1 MTTDDKPSAT
11 HDDAP
16 ASRPP
21 ELAQLKFPCRWFG
34 SLMVAGGTPGTEQ
47 AARQVFADLGLRDPA
62 ATPGPHSR
70 TGRSETAKP
79 NATAPH
85 RDTLETLFRR
95 LEALP
100 GVRMLL

>member
-1 MTTDDKPSAT
+1 MTTDDKPSAP

-21 ELAQLKFPCRWFG
+21 ELALLKFPCRWFG

-47 AARQVFADLGLRDPA
+47 AARQVFADLGLLDSA
-62 ATPGPHSR
+62 VTPGHHSR
-70 TGRSETAKP
+70 TGRYETWKLNAMVP
-79 NATAPH
+79 NLE
-85 RDTLETLFRR
+85 TLETLFRR

>member
-1 MTTDDKPSAT
+1 MTKDDT
-11 HDDAP
+11 HRTAPDAAP
-16 ASRPP
+16 AARSP

-47 AARQVFADLGLRDPA
+47 AARQVFADLGLLDSA
-62 ATPGPHSR
+62 VTPGHHSR
-70 TGRSETAKP
+70 TGRYETWKLNAMVP
-79 NATAPH
+79 NLE
-85 RDTLETLFRR
+85 TLETLFRR